1 MPTQSHAAWELAAG
15 ADVLLIVVDADL
27 RRFRIVC
34 LASIG
39 LEFDACLKCCL
50 LVPPARARPLE
61 LRSLLLS
68 FCSLLASDC
77 K

>member
-34 LASIG
+34 LVSIG
-39 LEFDACLKCCL
+39 W
-50 LVPPARARPLE
+50 
-61 LRSLLLS
+61 SLM
-68 FCSLLASDC
+68 LA
-77 K
+77 